1 MRNFAVIGLI
11 LLLLFNI
18 VGYQGLFVGLQYQN
32 DQRIEQFADR
42 DQFDSELTTLRI
54 PLALPY
60 PSSNTTFER
69 SNRKFEF
76 QGEHYRLVKQKLTQ
90 DTLYIVCY
98 KDRDSKKIATAL
110 SDIVK
115 TFTDQD
121 SDQHEINHVPSFL
134 KEYLSSAC
142 AMESLTNGWSLEL
155 LPHEIQYNVMAS
167 ELATPYGPPR
177 T

>member
-18 VGYQGLFVGLQYQN
+18 VGYQGLFVGLQYRN

-42 DQFDSELTTLRI
+42 DQFDGELMTLKI

-60 PSSNTTFER
+60 PSSNKAFER
-69 SNRKFEF
+69 TNRKFEF
-76 QGEHYRLVKQKLTQ
+76 QGEHYRLLKQKLTQ

-110 SDIVK
+110 SDVVK
-115 TFTDQD
+115 TFADQN
-121 SDQHEINHVPSFL
+121 SDKHLSSFV
-134 KEYLSSAC
+134 KEYLSSTFS
-142 AMESLTNGWSLEL
+142 MESITTGWSLEL
-155 LPHEIQYNVMAS
+155 RPHEIRYDVMAS
-167 ELATPYGPPR
+167 ELATLYGPPR
-177 T
+177 A